1 MKKIAVLFLCTAL
14 ATSAFATE
22 VICAPDFEVF
32 GLNADFGKSSVKVLQ
47 GKMEANMNSRQ
58 LTTPLKTDSVAVP
71 DDLNRQVNWAKNRN
85 CAYLLQTTLTRLGET
100 VQVNV
105 RLMNL
110 SSESYI
116 LKRVYRAS
124 SPDDLHPIF
133 AQVGNMLQEP
143 KFATVETI
151 YDVTSADA
159 KSLTKKKSSTYYI
172 VYVGSSYFQDFE
184 DMYSIGA
191 GYFLD
196 NRTFMGEMIC
206 NFGFNSNDNSVV
218 ELGLRVY
225 YPFSDKNSTFYIGG
239 GAGFAAT
246 KIKEYDHYD
255 NYYYRSNSGLLVE
268 STVGYLMG
276 RTSNFLFRVEAN
288 ANALIH
294 EGSIGGGMRLIL
306 GMGD

>member
-1 MKKIAVLFLCTAL
+1 MKKIAALFLCTAL

-85 CAYLLQTTLTRLGET
+85 CTYLLQTTLTRLGET

-133 AQVGNMLQEP
+133 AQVGNMLQDP
-143 KFATVETI
+143 KFAAVETI

-159 KSLTKKKSSTYYI
+159 KSLTKKKSSTYYT

-206 NFGFNSNDNSVV
+206 YFGFNSDDNNLM

-246 KIKEYDHYD
+246 SKREYDEYE
-255 NYYYRSNSGLLVE
+255 YYSRNNSGLLVE

-276 RTSNFLFRVEAN
+276 RTSNFLFRIEAN

-306 GMGD
+306 GIGD